1 MKKPKMK
8 WNFETI
14 FGLVIIGI
22 LGLYYVFLFFLFLL
36 VKYI

>member
-1 MKKPKMK
+1 MK

-14 FGLVIIGI
+14 LGLVIIGI